1 MVVVV
6 VVVVVFGYE
15 TAHELRFP
23 SSALR
28 QAGRQAGKHAPE
40 REERVT
46 ISPWT
51 HFSRAAP
58 PRDA

>member
-1 MVVVV
+1 MVVVVV

-28 QAGRQAGKHAPE
+28 QAGRQASTLQ
-40 REERVT
+40 REKRE
-46 ISPWT
+46 
-51 HFSRAAP
+51 
-58 PRDA
+58 